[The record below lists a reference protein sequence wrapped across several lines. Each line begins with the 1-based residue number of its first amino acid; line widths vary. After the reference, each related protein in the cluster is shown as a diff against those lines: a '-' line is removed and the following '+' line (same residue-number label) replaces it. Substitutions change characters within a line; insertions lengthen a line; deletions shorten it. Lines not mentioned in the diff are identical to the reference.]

1 MIQRL
6 LLVISILLH
15 SLNGNAQAWQ
25 KMSPLVRQAAMEV
38 KAPIV
43 LRSPA
48 LRQRALR
55 QGVITTI
62 VKTQKESAAIFEK
75 YGCQQLANFGS
86 QLHIVAIPLAQLGRL
101 SLEPSIERI
110 EAGPRMSVLM
120 DTTRIITQ
128 AIPANEGEALPQAFD
143 GTGVVV
149 GVMDIGFDLLHP
161 NFYSRDMSRYRI
173 RAMWDQLAVD
183 TLNSQLYVGRDYVG
197 EEELKAIGCPR
208 DGYIQTHGT
217 HTTGIAAGSGYD
229 TEYRGIAPESDIC
242 LVCNATSDDAAIID
256 STEYYKYT
264 YATDALGFKY
274 IFDYAQKAGKPC
286 VINLS
291 EGSFQDYHGYDQLYY
306 ALLDSLTGPGKIIV
320 ASAGNTGG
328 QPRFIHKSAD
338 EGLAGAGFSNYDTNR
353 AHLTL
358 KGDGNYRFVATF
370 TDNGS
375 KKEMRIDVDS
385 LLGTSDSIMNDS
397 IMAGNLKY
405 KIQAVAYP
413 SCYIPSDRCLDVII
427 TSSNSYFGG
436 RDIVTFGAEGQTNV
450 DLIAFNGYFYKGSN
464 PLPGQILTDHSV
476 NSPGSAP
483 SVICAGANSYR
494 TQFVNYLGETM
505 NYPNGT
511 NGELAYYSSKGPT
524 FDNRLK
530 PEVVAPGTNV
540 ISSYSSFYLESEGE
554 KTDEKSFINK
564 FQYDGRT
571 FLWAA
576 NTGTSMSA
584 PVVTGSVALWLQ
596 AKPDLTPDDVK
607 DIIAHTSSHPDNT
620 MTYPNNYYG
629 YGQIDAYKG
638 LLYILG
644 TLGIR
649 GISDHQPSTVSLR
662 PIPQG
667 ARVTFS
673 SPLSSPITVNVYTT
687 AGCLVMT
694 HRLAGDTDIEL
705 PRGLSIVQVNG
716 PDAGSTGSFII
727 RR

>member
-1 MIQRL
+1 MNKRL
-6 LLVISILLH
+6 LLLSISLFFIALK
-15 SLNGNAQAWQ
+15 GNAQAWQ
-25 KMSPLVRQAAMEV
+25 KMSPLVRQAAMEMKMPV
-38 KAPIV
+38 V
-43 LRSPA
+43 FHSPA
-48 LRQRALR
+48 LRQRAAR
-55 QGVITTI
+55 QGVITAI
-62 VKTQKESAAIFEK
+62 VSTEEEPAVIFEK
-75 YGCQQLANFGS
+75 YGCQQLAGFGNIS
-86 QLHIVAIPLAQLGRL
+86 IVSIPLAQLSRF
-101 SLEPSIERI
+101 SMEPSVKRI

-120 DTTRIITQ
+120 DTTRIVTN
-128 AIPANEGEALPQAFD
+128 AIPAYAGTGLPQAFD
-143 GTGVVV
+143 GEGVVV

-161 NFYSRDMSRYRI
+161 NFYSRDMTRYRI
-173 RAMWDQLAVD
+173 KAMWDQLSND
-183 TLNSQLYVGRDYVG
+183 TLNSQLYVGRDYQG

-229 TEYRGIAPESDIC
+229 TEYRGMAPGSDIC

-256 STEYYKYT
+256 SADYYKYT

-286 VINLS
+286 VINFS
-291 EGSFQDYHGYDQLYY
+291 EGSFQDYHGYDLLYY
-306 ALLDSLTGPGKIIV
+306 AILDSLTGPGRIIV

-338 EGLAGAGFSNYDTNR
+338 TQFAGAGFSNYDSNR
-353 AHLTL
+353 AYLTF
-358 KGDGNYRFVATF
+358 KGNDDYRFVASF
-370 TDNGS
+370 SGNSGS
-375 KKEMRIDVDS
+375 KIISIDVDS
-385 LLGTSDSIMNDS
+385 LLTTSDSTFTDTVTS
-397 IMAGNLKY
+397 GNLTY
-405 KIQAVAYP
+405 HIQAVAYP
-413 SCYIPSDRCLDVII
+413 SCYVATDRCLDVNI
-427 TSSNSYFGG
+427 TSSNTYFGG
-436 RDIVTFGAEGQTNV
+436 YDAVTIGCEGQADV
-450 DLIAFNGYFYKGSN
+450 DLFAFNGYFYKGSR
-464 PLPGQILTDHSV
+464 PVDGQIQTDHSI

-505 NYPNGT
+505 SYPNGT

-530 PEVVAPGTNV
+530 PDVVAPGTNV

-554 KTDEKSFINK
+554 KHDEKSFTNK

-644 TLGIR
+644 TLGIK

-662 PIPQG
+662 PIEQG
-667 ARVTFS
+667 ARVIFS
-673 SPLSSPITVNVYTT
+673 SPLSSPATVNVYTT
-687 AGCLVMT
+687 VGCLVMT